1 MNDKKKHLRR
11 CPRIAAHEYIRIF
24 TTTTSDE
31 QYFLNEKAVYCL
43 QKNVFCSNES
53 KKKLLSL

>member
-31 QYFLNEKAVYCL
+31 QDFLNEKAVDIIREIFKRYR
-43 QKNVFCSNES
+43 
-53 KKKLLSL
+53 

>member
-24 TTTTSDE
+24 TTTPSDE
-31 QYFLNEKAVYCL
+31 QYFLNEKVLILTC
-43 QKNVFCSNES
+43 K
-53 KKKLLSL
+53 

>member
-11 CPRIAAHEYIRIF
+11 CPHIAAHEYIRIF

-31 QYFLNEKAVYCL
+31 QYFLNEKVLILTC
-43 QKNVFCSNES
+43 K
-53 KKKLLSL
+53 

>member
-31 QYFLNEKAVYCL
+31 QYFLNEKAVCQRYGFPAY
-43 QKNVFCSNES
+43 VTVDIT
-53 KKKLLSL
+53 

>member
-31 QYFLNEKAVYCL
+31 QYFLNEKAVPYRG
-43 QKNVFCSNES
+43 KY
-53 KKKLLSL
+53 LLSSLLLEK